1 MHFQTWRDW
10 KSNVKKKAFKIRKNR
25 FTPGCNANTQ
35 LTEAE
40 EKILRLICT
49 NTSVFGLSGVPET
62 SAVNTMVINV
72 DHHHGQVTV
81 GLFNLQSFY
90 IILMF

>member
-1 MHFQTWRDW
+1 MFPQFQTWRDW

-25 FTPGCNANTQ
+25 FTPGCNTNIQ

-62 SAVNTMVINV
+62 SLTNSMVST
-72 DHHHGQVTV
+72 DR
-81 GLFNLQSFY
+81 Y
-90 IILMF
+90 